1 MTPNRIMP
9 AAGVRRA
16 LLLALAIGVA
26 VAGLAACG
34 GGGGDTS
41 SASAEKEADAE
52 VLNEILG
59 RQEAAV
65 VAYDHALHGLGG
77 HSLASA
83 RLFRVQEQEHLDAI
97 LRSLRSLVAEADPPS
112 EPIDVAGLK
121 SEAEYLNFLYEL
133 ESGTIAIELT
143 AIAKLTT
150 PSARMMLAATVAN
163 QAQHLVLLRRELGA
177 DPAESVPGPFES
189 GTTPAP

>member
-1 MTPNRIMP
+1 MTPNRIMR

-16 LLLALAIGVA
+16 LLLVLAIGVA
-26 VAGLAACG
+26 VAALAACG

-41 SASAEKEADAE
+41 SAAVEKEAD
-52 VLNEILG
+52 VL
-59 RQEAAV
+59 
-65 VAYDHALHGLGG
+65 AYDHALRGLGG
-77 HSLASA
+77 HSLATA
-83 RLFRVQEQEHLDAI
+83 RLFRVQEQEHVDAI
-97 LRSLRSLVAEADPPS
+97 LRSLRSLEAEADPPS
-112 EPIDVAGLK
+112 ESIDVDGLK
-121 SEAEYLNFLYEL
+121 TEAEYLNFLYEL
-133 ESGTIAIELT
+133 ESGTIATELT

-177 DPAESVPGPFES
+177 KPAETVPAPFES